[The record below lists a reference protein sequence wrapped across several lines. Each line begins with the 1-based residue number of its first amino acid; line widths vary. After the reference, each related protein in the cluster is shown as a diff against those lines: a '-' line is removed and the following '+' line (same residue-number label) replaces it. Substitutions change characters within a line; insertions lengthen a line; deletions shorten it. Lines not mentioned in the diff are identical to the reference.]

1 MLAADTVVAPGDSA
15 PLQHRNERSMTRTYT
30 HHVELDGAALQFR
43 PCFCATL
50 FLNRGLHDWLEAGDA
65 ASQEF
70 WHIPFLW
77 PTRFFQ
83 SEPGRRAELAHG
95 ITAWQ
100 VRDYVLGA
108 ECPTKVDVLTGP
120 KQIGHAQEQTVYGHG
135 G

>member
-95 ITAWQ
+95 ITA
-100 VRDYVLGA
+100 
-108 ECPTKVDVLTGP
+108 
-120 KQIGHAQEQTVYGHG
+120 
-135 G
+135 